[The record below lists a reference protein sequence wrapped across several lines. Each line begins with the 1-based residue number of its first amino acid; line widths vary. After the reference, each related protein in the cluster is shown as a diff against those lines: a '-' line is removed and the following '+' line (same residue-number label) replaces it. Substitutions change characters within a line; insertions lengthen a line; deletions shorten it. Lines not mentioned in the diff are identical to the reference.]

1 MPDDGAQCCQRWRS
15 GRPAPGLAALVLSPF
30 PAPPHRPVAR
40 RELAEHEEG
49 PGWGG
54 VGWGGAV
61 GRQAGHPEGPVQCKV
76 SLLLSAGLYQPLPPV
91 WVRGKD
97 EEAYPGSAMQIPEV
111 Q

>member
-1 MPDDGAQCCQRWRS
+1 MRK
-15 GRPAPGLAALVLSPF
+15 GR
-30 PAPPHRPVAR
+30 
-40 RELAEHEEG
+40 
-49 PGWGG
+49 GG